1 MENKEKHEIEK
12 QFEELEELT
21 KEQYPDLLNKDEIIQ
36 RYQPTLE
43 SIRLLNSLM
52 PTENWT
58 TTFSNTSSGVVNAIL
73 G

>member
-58 TTFSNTSSGVVNAIL
+58 TTFSNTSSGYVNFR
-73 G
+73 